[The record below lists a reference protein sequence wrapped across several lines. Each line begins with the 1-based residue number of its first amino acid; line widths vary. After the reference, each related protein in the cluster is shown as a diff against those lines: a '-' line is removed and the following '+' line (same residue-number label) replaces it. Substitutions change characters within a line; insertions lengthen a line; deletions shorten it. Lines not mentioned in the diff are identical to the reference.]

1 MLGFMAV
8 IGGMLPLDY
17 SKSGFFGSASSIL
30 ALGTTHASEYYS
42 QINYAVR
49 HILQQADIYYFAR
62 NVDDVNSFPE

>member
-1 MLGFMAV
+1 LRV
-8 IGGMLPLDY
+8 
-17 SKSGFFGSASSIL
+17 KRQVIL